1 MRGTRAGICLAILVA
16 CCSRVFAL
24 NPELAINQYA
34 HTTWTARQGSFNG
47 VIRAIA
53 QTQDGYLWLGTEFG
67 LVRFDGVRALPW
79 TFPPNQR
86 LPSNGIVSL
95 LATRDGSLWIGTVKG
110 LARWQGGTLTDYA
123 ELAGQRILSLTEDR
137 TGKVWAGSFSPAGA
151 TLCEI
156 RDRTACIGHDGT
168 FGPWVRA
175 YEDLDG
181 HLWVAASTGL
191 WQWTPGP
198 AKRYPLPS
206 ASTWFLTSQPLAEGD
221 AATALTLIV
230 GGLGSF
236 VDGRVIAYPE
246 TGVPQPFT
254 PLNLLRT
261 RDGALWIG
269 TLERGLVRV
278 AHGRTSTM
286 ARRDGLSSDHVWSL
300 FQDRE
305 GNVWVGTAQGLDRF
319 SELVATPVDVDQGL
333 SSTDAM
339 TVLAA
344 RDGTVWI
351 GALNGLNRCRGAITT
366 CHRDH
371 EGLPGTSI
379 GSLVEDDRGRVW
391 VSTERGVARLE
402 NGRFR
407 SASGV
412 PTLWVNAMT
421 PDGGTGLWMS
431 DQDRGLLHVVDD
443 AVVQQIPWSQFGDD
457 GRVAAT
463 LLADRARGGLWL
475 GFFGGGVAYL
485 KDGHV
490 AESYGA
496 GDGLGDGRVMGLHL
510 EPDGAVWAATEHG
523 LSRIANRRVVTLT
536 TKNGLPCETVHWIV
550 DDERVS
556 YWLYTACGLVQISRP
571 ALQSWSSDSTRT
583 IEATLFEASD
593 GVRSRALL
601 TGFTPRVSKSS
612 DGRVWFVNVDGVSVI
627 DPVHLPINTMPPT
640 VRIEQITA
648 NQQTYDASAQIHLPA
663 SIRDLEI
670 DYTALSLVASEKN
683 RFRIKLEGHDRDW
696 RDVGSR
702 RQAFYSNLP
711 PRQYRFRVTAS
722 NNSGVWNEMGA
733 AADFTIAP
741 AFYQTIWFRALG
753 LAAVGA
759 LLWALH
765 QFRLR
770 QLASQFDARLLDRLN
785 ERTRIARELHDTLL
799 QSFHG
804 VMFRFQAAANVLPD
818 RPLEAQQRLETALK
832 QGTHA
837 IREGRDA
844 VQGLRASTTVTN
856 DLAVAL
862 SALGEELSATQVN
875 DPLAKTAELDVAIK
889 GTPRTLRP
897 IIRDDIYRITGE
909 ALRNAFWHAGARRI
923 EVEMRYDDRHFQ
935 LRVRDDG
942 RGIDAGVLDGQRA
955 GHFGLPGMRER
966 AELIGGHLEIWSE
979 AGMGTE
985 VALTIPG
992 VTVYATPRARRHF
1005 LSFVGRTQA
1014 NS

>member
-1 MRGTRAGICLAILVA
+1 MRGTGAGICLAILLA
-16 CCSRVFAL
+16 CCSRASAL

-95 LATRDGSLWIGTVKG
+95 LATRDGSLWIGTVNG

-137 TGKVWAGSFSPAGA
+137 AGKVWAGSFSPAGA

-175 YEDLDG
+175 YEDRDG

-206 ASTWFLTSQPLAEGD
+206 ASTWFLTSQPFAEGD
-221 AATALTLIV
+221 PATALTLIV
-230 GGLGSF
+230 GGLRSF

-246 TGVPQPFT
+246 TGVPQPST

-305 GNVWVGTAQGLDRF
+305 GNVWVSTAQGLDRF
-319 SELVATPVDVDQGL
+319 SELVATPVGVDQGL

-344 RDGTVWI
+344 HDGTVWI
-351 GALNGLNRCRGAITT
+351 GALNGLNRCHVGDLTMCR
-366 CHRDH
+366 RDH

-391 VSTERGVARLE
+391 VSTEHGVARLE

-407 SASGV
+407 GVSGV

-443 AVVQQIPWSQFGDD
+443 AVVQQIPWSQFGEE

-496 GDGLGDGRVMGLHL
+496 GDGLGDGRVMELHL

-571 ALQSWSSDSTRT
+571 VLQSWGADSTRN

-612 DGRVWFVNVDGVSVI
+612 DGRVWFVNVDGVSVTTRRFAI
-627 DPVHLPINTMPPT
+627 RLSPCSVAAH
-640 VRIEQITA
+640 TA
-648 NQQTYDASAQIHLPA
+648 PS
-663 SIRDLEI
+663 
-670 DYTALSLVASEKN
+670 
-683 RFRIKLEGHDRDW
+683 
-696 RDVGSR
+696 GSR
-702 RQAFYSNLP
+702 WSPMTRPSP
-711 PRQYRFRVTAS
+711 SPS
-722 NNSGVWNEMGA
+722 P
-733 AADFTIAP
+733 AP
-741 AFYQTIWFRALG
+741 Y
-753 LAAVGA
+753 
-759 LLWALH
+759 
-765 QFRLR
+765 
-770 QLASQFDARLLDRLN
+770 D
-785 ERTRIARELHDTLL
+785 
-799 QSFHG
+799 
-804 VMFRFQAAANVLPD
+804 
-818 RPLEAQQRLETALK
+818 
-832 QGTHA
+832 
-837 IREGRDA
+837 
-844 VQGLRASTTVTN
+844 
-856 DLAVAL
+856 
-862 SALGEELSATQVN
+862 SATC
-875 DPLAKTAELDVAIK
+875 P
-889 GTPRTLRP
+889 
-897 IIRDDIYRITGE
+897 
-909 ALRNAFWHAGARRI
+909 
-923 EVEMRYDDRHFQ
+923 
-935 LRVRDDG
+935 
-942 RGIDAGVLDGQRA
+942 
-955 GHFGLPGMRER
+955 
-966 AELIGGHLEIWSE
+966 
-979 AGMGTE
+979 
-985 VALTIPG
+985 
-992 VTVYATPRARRHF
+992 
-1005 LSFVGRTQA
+1005 SFK
-1014 NS
+1014 